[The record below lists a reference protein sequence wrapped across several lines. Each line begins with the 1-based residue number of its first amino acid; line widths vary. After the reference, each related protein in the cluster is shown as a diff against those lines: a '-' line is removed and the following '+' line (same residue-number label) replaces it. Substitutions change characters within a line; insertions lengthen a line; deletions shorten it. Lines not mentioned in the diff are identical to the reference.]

1 MAQLTEE
8 QLSLFRATNCAV
20 ATTLGSDGSPQS
32 TIVWVDE
39 EDGRPVFNTTNR
51 RAKGR
56 NLRRDPRVS
65 VLVWDE
71 DDPYRYVEVEGEA
84 ELEDDVGGEHMHAM
98 SRKYTGKDFHT
109 PVDRLIVRVTPR
121 RIYDYDDD

>member
-1 MAQLTEE
+1 MPSLTDE
-8 QLSLFRATNCAV
+8 QLELFRAKNYAVV
-20 ATTLGSDGSPQS
+20 ATVGANGSPQT

-39 EDGRPVFNTTNR
+39 EDGRPVFNTTNK

-65 VLVWDE
+65 ILVWDK
-71 DDPYRYVEVEGEA
+71 DNPYRYVEVEGVA
-84 ELEDDVGGEHMHAM
+84 ELEDDVDTQHMHAM
-98 SRKYTGKDFHT
+98 SRKYTGRDWHT

-121 RIYDYDDD
+121 RIHDYDDD